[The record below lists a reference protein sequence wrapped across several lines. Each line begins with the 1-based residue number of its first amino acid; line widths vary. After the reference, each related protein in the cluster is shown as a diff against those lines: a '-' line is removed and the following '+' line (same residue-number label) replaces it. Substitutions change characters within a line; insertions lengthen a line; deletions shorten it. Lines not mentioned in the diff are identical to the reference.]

1 MMELVISHNAGFFSN
16 MAVILTRIVEY
27 INQYEHYPVVNSSA
41 SFQWYK
47 SKTNKN
53 DITYEYFLKPTIS
66 SISEATKHKVDFIW
80 DYQFTD
86 YRNLDYKNICP
97 VMKMYFSPSKQILEL
112 KKDIESKYDLSY
124 NNLSTLFYRGNDK
137 AKETGLCSYDCYLKH
152 ATKILTINPQTT
164 FLIQSDETEFI
175 DFMRS
180 KFPNNSFY
188 FEDEI
193 RHMNKCNTSLDLLG
207 NDNYLY
213 SLYFLAIVIIM
224 SKSQY
229 IVCNSGNISEFICL
243 YRGNAKNVY
252 QNLNNEWLS

>member
-27 INQYEHYPVVNSSA
+27 INQYERYPVVNSSA

-53 DITYEYFLKPTIS
+53 DITYDYFLKPS
-66 SISEATKHKVDFIW
+66 VSGATAHKVDFIW

-86 YRNLDYKNICP
+86 YRNLDYTNISP

-112 KKDIESKYDLSY
+112 KKDIESKYELYLNDY
-124 NNLSTLFYRGNDK
+124 KVVSTLFYRGNDK
-137 AKETGLCSYDCYLKH
+137 AKETGLCSYDSYLKH
-152 ATKILTINPQTT
+152 ARSILTINPHTT

-175 DFMRS
+175 EYMIS

-188 FEDEI
+188 FKDEI

-243 YRGNAKNVY
+243 YRGNSKNVY
-252 QNLNNEWLS
+252 QNLNEEWIA